1 MALKDYYE
9 ILEITPGATDAA
21 VKKAFRKLAM
31 RYHPDRNTGN
41 PFAVHHFREIKEAY
55 EVLSNPV
62 RRSEYN
68 HKRWQHGFS
77 SMPVSAFREVTPE
90 QLLQHARLLEKHV
103 ASLDVFRMNHDA
115 LEKQLH
121 QLLNEHHINML
132 TDREQ
137 YVVNREI
144 VESVLT
150 SIRPL
155 PYKFLSALAAKLVR
169 IAGTD
174 NELIHSIDKAIQKK
188 KQQYFWDKYKG
199 LVMLLIALLICFF
212 IYTSA

>member
-9 ILEITPGATDAA
+9 ILEITPRATDAA
-21 VKKAFRKLAM
+21 IKKAFRKLAM
-31 RYHPDRNTGN
+31 RYHPDRNIGN
-41 PFAVHHFREIKEAY
+41 PFANHHFREIKEAY

-68 HKRWQHGFS
+68 HKRWQNGFS
-77 SMPVSAFREVTPE
+77 SMPVNAFREVSPE
-90 QLLQHARLLEKHV
+90 LLLHQARQIEKYV
-103 ASLDVFRMNHDA
+103 SSLDVFRMNHDA

-121 QLLNEHHINML
+121 QLLNEHHVTML

-137 YVVNREI
+137 HAVNREI

-150 SIRPL
+150 SIQPL
-155 PYKFLSALAAKLVR
+155 SYSYLSTLAAKLVR

-174 NELIHSIDKAIQKK
+174 NLLLVSIHKSIQKK
-188 KQQYFWDKYKG
+188 KAAIFMG
-199 LVMLLIALLICFF
+199 
-212 IYTSA
+212 

>member
-21 VKKAFRKLAM
+21 IKKAFRKLAM

-41 PFAVHHFREIKEAY
+41 PFAIHHFREIKEAY

-77 SMPVSAFREVTPE
+77 SAPVSAFREVTPE
-90 QLLQHARLLEKHV
+90 LLLQQAHQVEKYV

-115 LEKQLH
+115 LERQIH
-121 QLLNEHHINML
+121 QLLNEHHVNML
-132 TDREQ
+132 SDKGQFE
-137 YVVNREI
+137 VNREI
-144 VESVLT
+144 VTSVLT
-150 SIRPL
+150 SIQPL
-155 PYKFLSALAAKLVR
+155 PYNFLSALAAKLVR

-174 NELIHSIDKAIQKK
+174 NQLILSIHNAIRKK
-188 KQQYFWDKYKG
+188 KQQYLWDKYKG
-199 LVMLLIALLICFF
+199 IVMLLIALLICYF